1 MSAPRAYQFIALR
14 RLAAS
19 GSRRQLHMTGPA
31 TFPSPLLTAERP
43 VSNLPRDVAG
53 LRAECK
59 RRKLDYSG
67 SMHDLMGRLSADDL
81 THSRA
86 FTTAVNASKRPS
98 AEQQDEVKAVRHF
111 NTSRALK
118 AVNDS
123 STIDFAYFPDFDPD
137 NAEASAIRVPLLP
150 NNFSPTRT
158 GAHSLEAADDM
169 VMKPQINSMAADKI
183 ISNFSEVSDN
193 NAMTIDFHGM
203 AERIAAATQKAAQAP
218 IAEQTSILKQLW
230 KGIVE
235 DFKGVQTKPVAA

>member
-14 RLAAS
+14 RLAAG

-43 VSNLPRDVAG
+43 VSNLPRDIAG

-86 FTTAVNASKRPS
+86 FTTAVNTSKRPS
-98 AEQQDEVKAVRHF
+98 VEKQDEVKAVRHF

-150 NNFSPTRT
+150 NNFSPART

-169 VMKPQINSMAADKI
+169 VMKPQINTMAADKI

-193 NAMTIDFHGM
+193 NAMTIDFQGM

-235 DFKGVQTKPVAA
+235 DFKGVPTKPVAA

>member
-14 RLAAS
+14 RLAAG

-43 VSNLPRDVAG
+43 VSNLPRDIAG

-86 FTTAVNASKRPS
+86 FTTAVNSSKRPS

-150 NNFSPTRT
+150 NNFSPART

-169 VMKPQINSMAADKI
+169 VMKPQINTMAADKI

-193 NAMTIDFHGM
+193 NAMTIDFQGM
-203 AERIAAATQKAAQAP
+203 AERIAAASQKAAQAP

-235 DFKGVQTKPVAA
+235 DFKGVQAKPVAA